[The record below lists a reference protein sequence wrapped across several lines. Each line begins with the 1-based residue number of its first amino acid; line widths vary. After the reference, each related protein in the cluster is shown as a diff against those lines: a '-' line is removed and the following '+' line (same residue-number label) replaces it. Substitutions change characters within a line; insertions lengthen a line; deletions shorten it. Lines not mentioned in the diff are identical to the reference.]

1 MKGYSYLKYILALVP
16 ILLVGFI
23 LYWLGNIVLYII
35 IAWVISMI
43 GSPLVALLRRF
54 MNRNAA
60 AMITLLSFV
69 LIFILTL
76 YFFIPVLVTQAK
88 YLAGIDVQNVVSS
101 IEEPLQDWKNWLV
114 EKKLIVDDE
123 IFVND
128 NAESGEQP
136 DLYVFQ
142 QELVVDSLLNPSDS
156 SHVNNIVLNI
166 KIDASDFLSVLKE
179 ENLKNS
185 EPVEVD
191 FFEKLKNNLSH
202 YLSPQRIQQIFSSTV
217 SAFGNAIVGIMSVLF
232 ISFFFLKEQG
242 LFKEMIVSMVP
253 RGYEERAEIAFE
265 QMSNLL
271 IRYFIGI
278 AIQVTI
284 ITLYVTLLLTIMGVK
299 NAVLIGFFAAI
310 MNVIPYLGPII
321 GAAFGIII
329 TISSNLEVPF
339 YDELLPQLG
348 LVGVT
353 FATMQLIDNFILQ
366 PNIFSKSVKA
376 HPLEIFLIVLIGAK
390 LGGIP
395 GMVLAIPGYT
405 VLRVVGK
412 VFLSEFKIIE
422 RLTRNMD
429 LKPQNDASHED
440 SLADV

>member
-1 MKGYSYLKYILALVP
+1 MKGYAYLKYILALIP
-16 ILLVGFI
+16 LLLVGFI

-43 GSPLVALLRRF
+43 GSPLVALLRKF

-60 AMITLLSFV
+60 AIVTLLSFV
-69 LIFILTL
+69 LVFILTL

-88 YLAGIDVQNVVSS
+88 YLAGIDVQKVVSS
-101 IEEPLQDWKNWLV
+101 IEQPLEDWKNWLID
-114 EKKLIVDDE
+114 KKLLVDDE

-128 NAESGEQP
+128 DSEYSERP

-142 QELVVDSLLNPSDS
+142 QKLFVDSLLNPSDS

-166 KIDASDFLSVLKE
+166 KIDASDFLTALKQ
-179 ENLKNS
+179 ENLKSN
-185 EPVEVD
+185 EPIEVD
-191 FFEKLKNNLSH
+191 FFEKLKKNLSH
-202 YLSPQRIQQIFSSTV
+202 YLSPQRIQQVFNSTV
-217 SAFGNAIVGIMSVLF
+217 SAFGNAIIGIMSVLF

-242 LFKEMIVSMVP
+242 LFKEMIVSIVP
-253 RGYEERAEIAFE
+253 SGYEEQAEIAFE

-278 AIQVTI
+278 AVQVTI
-284 ITLYVTLLLTIMGVK
+284 IMLYVTLLLTIMGVK

-321 GAAFGIII
+321 GVAFGILI

-348 LVGVT
+348 LVGVI

-376 HPLEIFLIVLIGAK
+376 HPLEIFIIVLIGAK
-390 LGGIP
+390 LGGIL

-422 RLTRNMD
+422 RLTRNME
-429 LKPQNDASHED
+429 LKPQSTASHED
-440 SLADV
+440 SPDDV

>member
-1 MKGYSYLKYILALVP
+1 MKGYTYLKYILALIP
-16 ILLVGFI
+16 LLLVGFI

-43 GSPLVALLRRF
+43 GSPLVALLRKF

-60 AMITLLSFV
+60 AIVTLLSFV
-69 LIFILTL
+69 LVFILTL

-101 IEEPLQDWKNWLV
+101 IEQPLEDWKNWLID
-114 EKKLIVDDE
+114 KKLLVDDE

-128 NAESGEQP
+128 NSQLSERP

-142 QELVVDSLLNPSDS
+142 QELFVDSLLNPLDS

-166 KIDASDFLSVLKE
+166 KIDASDFLSALKQ

-185 EPVEVD
+185 ESIEVD

-202 YLSPQRIQQIFSSTV
+202 YLSPQRIQQVFSSTV
-217 SAFGNAIVGIMSVLF
+217 SAFGNAIIGIMSVLF

-242 LFKEMIVSMVP
+242 LFKEMIVSIVP
-253 RGYEERAEIAFE
+253 SGYEEQAELAFE

-278 AIQVTI
+278 AVQVTI
-284 ITLYVTLLLTIMGVK
+284 IMLYVTLLLTILGVK
-299 NAVLIGFFAAI
+299 NALLIGFFAAI

-321 GAAFGIII
+321 GAAFGILI
-329 TISSNLEVPF
+329 TISSNLEVSF

-353 FATMQLIDNFILQ
+353 FVTIQLIDNFILQ

-376 HPLEIFLIVLIGAK
+376 HPLEIFIIVLIGAK

-422 RLTRNMD
+422 RLTRNME
-429 LKPQNDASHED
+429 LKPQSTASHED
-440 SLADV
+440 SPADV